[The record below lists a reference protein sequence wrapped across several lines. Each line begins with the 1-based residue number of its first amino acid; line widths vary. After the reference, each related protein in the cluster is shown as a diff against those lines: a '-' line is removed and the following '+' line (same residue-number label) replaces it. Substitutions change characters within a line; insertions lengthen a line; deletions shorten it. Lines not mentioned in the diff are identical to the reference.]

1 MKLFEGDSTTRA
13 TIEHLDKNDPLKS
26 YPDKFFRPDPEL
38 CYLDGN
44 SLGRPPKETIE
55 KMSQFLTEEWGTKLV
70 DGWADWI
77 DNAQTAGD
85 LLGRSI
91 LGVEAGQ
98 TLVCDTTSVNFYQL
112 CVAAIRHQPDRKTII
127 VDSSNF
133 PTDRYIIQGIA
144 DQFGLKLVT
153 LDTDGSGGP
162 GAVAFRSEFEVIE
175 PEELEKHLSEDVAL
189 LTLQAVN
196 YRSGARQPILEINKM
211 AQKHGVLVIWDCSH
225 AGGSV
230 QLDFDKNQIDL
241 AVGCTYK
248 YGNSGP
254 GSPAWLFVRK
264 NLQQKLNVPIQGW
277 FAQEDQFE
285 MGPVFEPAK
294 TIRKFQIAS
303 PPIAGIRAVEV
314 SYSMIEEAGIENI
327 ERKAAVG
334 TQIMIELFDS
344 WLEPLGFELGTPR
357 EWERRGGH
365 VIITHPDA
373 KQIAQAL
380 RVISK
385 VIPDYREP
393 NSIRLSISPL
403 TNTYADVF
411 DGFRKLRDLVTS
423 RDYKKVQQSESRVT

>member
-1 MKLFEGDSTTRA
+1 MKFFDSPITL
-13 TIEHLDKNDPLKS
+13 ELVQKLDREDPLKD
-26 YPDKFFRPDPEL
+26 YPEMFYRPDEEL

-44 SLGRPPKETIE
+44 SLGRPPKETIS
-55 KMSQFLTEEWGTKLV
+55 KMNSFLTEEWGEKLV

-112 CVAAIRHQPDRKTII
+112 CVAVVRKNPERKTII

-133 PTDRYIIQGIA
+133 PTDRYIMQGIA
-144 DQFGLKLVT
+144 KQFDLKLVT

-162 GAVAFRSEFEVIE
+162 GAVEFDSEMEMIE
-175 PEELEKHLSEDVAL
+175 PAKLEKFLSEDVSL

-196 YRSGARQPILEINKM
+196 YRSGARQPMLEINRLAKKFGIM
-211 AQKHGVLVIWDCSH
+211 VVWDCSH
-225 AGGSV
+225 AGGSI
-230 QLDFDKNQIDL
+230 QLNFDQNEIDL

-254 GSPAWLFVRK
+254 GSPAWLFIRK
-264 NLQQKLNVPIQGW
+264 NLQKQLNVPIQGW
-277 FAQEDQFE
+277 FAQADQFA
-285 MGPVFEPAK
+285 MGPEFEPAD

-314 SYSMIEEAGIENI
+314 SYKMIEQAGIENI
-327 ERKAAVG
+327 ERKAAIG
-334 TQIMIELFDS
+334 TDLMIELFDS
-344 WLEPLGFELGTPR
+344 WLAPAGFELGTPR
-357 EWERRGGH
+357 DWDKRGGH
-365 VIITHPDA
+365 IIITHPEA
-373 KQIAQAL
+373 KQIAHAM

-393 NSIRLSISPL
+393 NAIRISISPL
-403 TNTYADVF
+403 TNSYMDVYN
-411 DGFRKLRDLVTS
+411 GFSRLNDLVS
-423 RDYKKVQQSESRVT
+423 SGQYKTVQQSESRVT

>member
-1 MKLFEGDSTTRA
+1 MKIFDSPITL
-13 TIEHLDKNDPLKS
+13 ELVQKLDREDPLKN
-26 YPDKFFRPDPEL
+26 YPEMFYRPDEEL

-44 SLGRPPKETIE
+44 SLGRPPKETIS
-55 KMSQFLTEEWGTKLV
+55 KMNSFLTEEWGAKLV

-91 LGVEAGQ
+91 LGVDAGQ

-112 CVAAIRHQPDRKTII
+112 CVAVVRKNPERKTII

-133 PTDRYIIQGIA
+133 PTDRYIMQGIA
-144 DQFGLKLVT
+144 KQFDLKLVT

-162 GAVAFRSEFEVIE
+162 GAVEFDSEMEMIE
-175 PEELEKHLSEDVAL
+175 PAKLEKFLSEDVSL

-196 YRSGARQPILEINKM
+196 YRSGARQPMLEINRLAKKFGIM
-211 AQKHGVLVIWDCSH
+211 VVWDCSH
-225 AGGSV
+225 AGGSI
-230 QLDFDKNQIDL
+230 QLNFDQNEIDL

-254 GSPAWLFVRK
+254 GSPAWLFIRK
-264 NLQQKLNVPIQGW
+264 NLQKQLNVPIQGW
-277 FAQEDQFE
+277 FAQADQFA
-285 MGPVFEPAK
+285 MGPEFEPAD

-314 SYSMIEEAGIENI
+314 SYKMIEQAGIENI
-327 ERKAAVG
+327 ERKAAIG
-334 TQIMIELFDS
+334 TDLMIELFDS
-344 WLEPLGFELGTPR
+344 WLAPAGFELGTPR
-357 EWERRGGH
+357 DWDKRGGH
-365 VIITHPDA
+365 IIITHPEA
-373 KQIAQAL
+373 KQIAHAM

-393 NSIRLSISPL
+393 NAIRISISPL
-403 TNTYADVF
+403 TNSYMDVYN
-411 DGFRKLRDLVTS
+411 GFSRLNDLVS
-423 RDYKKVQQSESRVT
+423 SGQYKTVQQSESRVT

>member
-1 MKLFEGDSTTRA
+1 MKLFEGDSTDIK
-13 TIEHLDKNDPLKS
+13 TIEQLDKNDPLKT
-26 YPDKFFRPDPEL
+26 YPDKFFNPDSEL

-55 KMSQFLTEEWGTKLV
+55 KMSHFLTEEWGAKLV

-85 LLGRSI
+85 LLGRAI
-91 LGVEAGQ
+91 LGVEPGQ

-112 CVAAIRHQPDRKTII
+112 CVAAVRHQPNKKTII

-144 DQFGLKLVT
+144 DQFGLNLIT

-162 GAVAFRSEFEVIE
+162 GAVEFESEHELIE
-175 PEELEKHLSEDVAL
+175 PDELEKHLSEDVSL

-196 YRSGARQPILEINKM
+196 YRSGARQPILEINKL
-211 AQKHGVLVIWDCSH
+211 AQKYGVLVVWDCSH
-225 AGGSV
+225 AGGSI
-230 QLDFDKNQIDL
+230 QLEFDKNEIDL

-254 GSPAWLFVRK
+254 GSPAWLFIRER
-264 NLQQKLNVPIQGW
+264 LQQSLNVPIQGW
-277 FAQEDQFE
+277 FAQADQFA
-285 MGPVFEPAK
+285 MGPEFEPAD

-303 PPIAGIRAVEV
+303 PPIGGIRAVEV
-314 SYSMIEEAGIENI
+314 SYKMIDEAGIDQI
-327 ERKAAVG
+327 EKKAAIG
-334 TQIMIELFDS
+334 TQIMVELFDS
-344 WLEPLGFELGTPR
+344 WLQPLGFELGTPR
-357 EWERRGGH
+357 EWDKRGGH
-365 VIITHPDA
+365 VVITHPDA

-393 NSIRLSISPL
+393 NAIRLSISPL
-403 TNTYADVF
+403 TNSYEDVF
-411 DGFRKLRDLVTS
+411 EGFSRLRDLVS
-423 RDYKKVQQSESRVT
+423 SGEYKTIQQSESRVT

>member
-1 MKLFEGDSTTRA
+1 MKLFEGDPTSPE
-13 TIEHLDKNDPLKS
+13 TIKRLDSEDPLNS
-26 YPDKFFRPDPEL
+26 YPERFFRPDEDL

-55 KMSQFLTEEWGTKLV
+55 KMSEFLTEEWGAKLV

-91 LGVEAGQ
+91 LGVDSGQ

-112 CVAAIRHQPDRKTII
+112 CVAAVKHQPERKTII
-127 VDSSNF
+127 VDSANF

-144 DQFGLKLVT
+144 DQFGLNLIT
-153 LDTDGSGGP
+153 LNTDGSGGP
-162 GAVAFRSEFEVIE
+162 GAVEIVSEHEIISAA
-175 PEELEKHLSEDVAL
+175 ELEEHMSEDVSL

-196 YRSGARQPILEINKM
+196 YRSGARQPILEINRLAK
-211 AQKHGVLVIWDCSH
+211 KFGTLVVWDCSH
-225 AGGSV
+225 AGGSI
-230 QLDFDKNQIDL
+230 QLDFDQNEIDL

-264 NLQQKLNVPIQGW
+264 SMQQQLNVPIQGW
-277 FAQEDQFE
+277 FAQADQFA
-285 MGPVFEPAK
+285 MGPDFEPADS
-294 TIRKFQIAS
+294 IRKFQIAS

-314 SYSMIEEAGIENI
+314 SYRMIEEAGIENI
-327 ERKAAVG
+327 ERKAAIG
-334 TQIMIELFDS
+334 SQLMIELFDA
-344 WLEPLGFELGTPR
+344 WLDPLGFELGTPR
-357 EWERRGGH
+357 EWQKRGGH
-365 VIITHPDA
+365 VIITHPEA
-373 KQIAQAL
+373 KQIAHAM

-403 TNTYADVF
+403 TNSYQEVF
-411 DGFRKLRDLVTS
+411 DGFMKLRDLVVS
-423 RDYKKVQQSESRVT
+423 GDYKNVKQSESRVT

>member
-1 MKLFEGDSTTRA
+1 MKFFDSPVTL
-13 TIEHLDKNDPLKS
+13 ELVQKLDREDPLKD
-26 YPDKFFRPDPEL
+26 YPEMFYRPDEEL

-44 SLGRPPKETIE
+44 SLGRPPKETIS
-55 KMSQFLTEEWGTKLV
+55 KMKSFLTEEWGAKLV

-112 CVAAIRHQPDRKTII
+112 CVAVVRKNPKRKTII

-133 PTDRYIIQGIA
+133 PTDRYIMQGIA
-144 DQFGLKLVT
+144 EQFDLKLIT

-162 GAVAFRSEFEVIE
+162 GAVEFDSEMEMIE
-175 PEELEKHLSEDVAL
+175 PVELEKFLSEDVSL

-196 YRSGARQPILEINKM
+196 YRSGARQPMLEINRLAKKFGIM
-211 AQKHGVLVIWDCSH
+211 VVWDCSH

-230 QLDFDKNQIDL
+230 QLNFDQNEIDL

-254 GSPAWLFVRK
+254 GSPAWLFIRED
-264 NLQQKLNVPIQGW
+264 LQKQLSVPIQGW
-277 FAQEDQFE
+277 FAQADQFA
-285 MGPVFEPAK
+285 MGPEFEPAD
-294 TIRKFQIAS
+294 TMRKFQIAS

-314 SYSMIEEAGIENI
+314 SYKMIEQAGIEKI
-327 ERKAAVG
+327 ERKAAIG
-334 TQIMIELFDS
+334 TDLMIELFDS
-344 WLEPLGFELGTPR
+344 WLAPAGFELGTPR
-357 EWERRGGH
+357 DWEKRGGH
-365 VIITHPDA
+365 IVITHPEA
-373 KQIAQAL
+373 KQIAHAM

-393 NSIRLSISPL
+393 NAIRLSISPL
-403 TNTYADVF
+403 TNSYMDVF
-411 DGFRKLRDLVTS
+411 NGFSRLNDLVS
-423 RDYKKVQQSESRVT
+423 SGEYKTVQQSGSRVT